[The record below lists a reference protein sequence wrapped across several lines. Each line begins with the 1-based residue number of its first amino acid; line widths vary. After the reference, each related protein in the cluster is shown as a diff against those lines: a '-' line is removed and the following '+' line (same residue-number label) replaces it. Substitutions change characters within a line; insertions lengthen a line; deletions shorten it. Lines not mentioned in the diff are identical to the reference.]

1 MQPAPPFRIRP
12 RWRTRSLGRV
22 VVSAL
27 AFALAGLGAI
37 GGAGFPAA
45 ASSSATPGVTATTIK
60 VGIPYPD
67 LDAVRQFGVT
77 LDQGSFPDAYN
88 ALIANLNTHGGIDGR
103 KVVLYLVGVNPVG
116 PAPAA
121 TACTQLAA
129 DDEVLVAIA
138 PQEPNCYVQQYG
150 IPTISG
156 TLQDGVQ
163 TTGAAPNFS
172 LQPPAAAYDPLQL
185 SVLAHKGVFKGK
197 KVGLFAGQSS
207 DGSELHVVEAS
218 LKSLR
223 VPVVESAVDAAPIGD
238 EAASNQQATA
248 IAQRFKSDGV
258 NEVVAVGS
266 GATVWPESLQNA
278 QSSYNPSWVATNEGD
293 VAAAL
298 SDSSITPP
306 YLKDLVTTTSV
317 PSKYEI
323 WQEPAVQQCYRIIRK
338 AYPSDKITPPSS
350 LQTGSDQTSFS
361 VESACSNVAMLTA
374 ILKSAGKNLSRSSF
388 AHAGYELKN
397 VDIPGSGQPVS
408 FTSSRPY
415 DIGTVYLVTYR
426 HSEKGVGVLE
436 HQTGK

>member
-1 MQPAPPFRIRP
+1 MQRVSFSRVWTSWCRKSVAPVVIG
-12 RWRTRSLGRV
+12 SLV
-22 VVSAL
+22 
-27 AFALAGLGAI
+27 GLGVI
-37 GGAGFPAA
+37 GAGSFPAG
-45 ASSSATPGVTATTIK
+45 ASSSTSPGVTATTIK

-88 ALIANLNTHGGIDGR
+88 ALIANLNSHGGIDGR
-103 KVVLYLVGVNPVG
+103 KLVLYLVGVNPVG

-129 DDEVLVAIA
+129 DDEVLVAIG
-138 PQEPNCYVQQYG
+138 PQQPNCYVQQYG

-156 TLQDGVQ
+156 TLQNGVQ

-197 KVGLFAGQSS
+197 KVGLFAGQTS
-207 DGSELHVVEAS
+207 DGSELHVVEAA

-278 QSSYNPSWVATNEGD
+278 QSSYNPGWIATNEGD

-306 YLKDLVTTTSV
+306 YLNDLVTTTSV
-317 PSKYEI
+317 PSKYQI

-350 LQTGSDQTSFS
+350 LQTGSDQTSYS
-361 VESACSNVAMLTA
+361 VESACSNVAILTA
-374 ILKSAGKNLSRSSF
+374 ILKTAGKNLSRTSF
-388 AHAGYELKN
+388 AQAGYKLKN
-397 VDIPGSGQPVS
+397 ATIPGSGQPVS
-408 FTSSRPY
+408 FTSARPY
-415 DIGTVYLVTYR
+415 DIGTVYLVTYDPAKKALVF
-426 HSEKGVGVLE
+426 SSN
-436 HQTGK
+436 QAGK